1 MFDTDIYIQKII
13 ESGAPEAQ
21 ARAIIRSIVESQNDL
36 ASQRDLKDMER
47 VLHADIS
54 ELEGAL
60 RTDINELERVL
71 KSDLAAF
78 KVDITHTVNL
88 LDKTLSLKITGL
100 YAFMALIAGGVAK
113 LVFVP

>member
-36 ASQRDLKDMER
+36 ATKQDLKD
-47 VLHADIS
+47 
-54 ELEGAL
+54 
-60 RTDINELERVL
+60 LERVL
-71 KSDLAAF
+71 KSDFDSF

-100 YAFMALIAGGVAK
+100 YAFMAIIAGGVAK